1 MGEMKMFTNRAQFSA
16 QVLNS
21 EEMRGFIDKKVTHAV
36 DGVEGVHKFM
46 TGKKRAVGLIIS
58 TQTREKPETGKRAK
72 KGHKPRPRMRQ
83 SEKLDGLRRVTV
95 AVGRLTP

>member
-1 MGEMKMFTNRAQFSA
+1 MKMFTNRAQFSA

-21 EEMRGFIDKKVTHAV
+21 AEMRGFIDKKVTQAV
-36 DGVEGVHKFM
+36 EGVDGVHKFM

-58 TQTREKPETGKRAK
+58 TQTRENPTEPGKRAK
-72 KGHKPRPRMRQ
+72 KGHKRRPRMRKA
-83 SEKLDGLRRVTV
+83 EKLDGLRRVTV

>member
-1 MGEMKMFTNRAQFSA
+1 MKMFTNRSQFSA

-21 EEMRGFIDKKVTHAV
+21 EEMRNFINKKVTHAV
-36 DGVEGVHKFM
+36 DGVDGVHKFM

-58 TQTREKPETGKRAK
+58 TQTRETPTEPGKRAE
-72 KGHKPRPRMRQ
+72 KGHKRRPRMRKA
-83 SEKLDGLRRVTV
+83 EKLDGLRRVTV

>member
-1 MGEMKMFTNRAQFSA
+1 MKMFTNRAQFSA

-21 EEMRGFIDKKVTHAV
+21 EEMRSFIDKKVTHAV
-36 DGVEGVHKFM
+36 DGVDGVHKFM

-58 TQTREKPETGKRAK
+58 TQTREKPETPGKRAK
-72 KGHKPRPRMRQ
+72 RGHKKRPRMRK
-83 SEKLDGLRRVTV
+83 SERLDGLRRVTV